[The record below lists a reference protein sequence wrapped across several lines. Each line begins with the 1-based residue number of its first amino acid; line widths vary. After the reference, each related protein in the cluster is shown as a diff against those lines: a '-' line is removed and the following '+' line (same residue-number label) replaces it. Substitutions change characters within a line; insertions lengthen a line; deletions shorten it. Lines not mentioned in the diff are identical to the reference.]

1 VITVSETHEH
11 HHGGHEHGGHGH
23 DEHGHDGHGH
33 PSAAGAGPLAD
44 ASVRRARVNDA
55 PAVGLVQAVVFREAY
70 SGRVPDEVVAQFEPD
85 AFARSWRESLT
96 APPGGIHR
104 LLVACAGDQVV
115 GLCAIG
121 PSQDPDAGGAT
132 GEVTVLGVH
141 PDARR
146 QGHGS
151 RLLNAGADLLREA
164 GADTVSLWLL
174 AHDENTREFAAASGF
189 APDGAYRDRVVSPDG
204 QTLREVRLSASLLD
218 SEPGGPGD
226 LEPA

>member
-1 VITVSETHEH
+1 MSTPHEH
-11 HHGGHEHGGHGH
+11 PHEHAHGR
-23 DEHGHDGHGH
+23 D
-33 PSAAGAGPLAD
+33 AGPLAD

-55 PAVGLVQAVVFREAY
+55 PAVGLVQATVFREVY
-70 SGRVPDEVVAQFEPD
+70 TGRVPDDVVALFEPD
-85 AFARSWRESLT
+85 AFARSWRESLA
-96 APPGGIHR
+96 APPDGIHR

-151 RLLNAGADLLREA
+151 RLLNAGVDLLREA
-164 GADTVSLWLL
+164 GAESVTLWLL
-174 AHDENTREFAAASGF
+174 AHDEGTRGFVAGSGF
-189 APDGAYRDRVVSPDG
+189 TPDGAYRDRVVSPDG
-204 QTLREVRLSASLLD
+204 GTLREVRLSASLLD
-218 SEPGGPGD
+218 AEPGDPGP
-226 LEPA
+226 A